1 MASQRI
7 IEHVTAEQ
15 LQHALIPIVRNGFDI
30 DVIDELFD
38 TVAREIAA
46 RRPASTLDTA
56 TGMLAAATAQAR
68 QIIAEATQR
77 SEEIIW
83 AALSVVADNER
94 IIDTS
99 IRHSISAL
107 VDSAST
113 ILFDQDV
120 ADTTDPN
127 DDRRLEAGFPP
138 PTGQIAT
145 VAADTR
151 QPTPEPSSGLDQV
164 KVA

>member
-1 MASQRI
+1 MASQRTV
-7 IEHVTAEQ
+7 EPVTAEQ

-46 RRPASTLDTA
+46 RRPASPLDTV

-107 VDSAST
+107 VDSAGT
-113 ILFDQDV
+113 TLFDQDI
-120 ADTTDPN
+120 AGPDTDHRHET
-127 DDRRLEAGFPP
+127 GFPP
-138 PTGQIAT
+138 PTGQVAI

-151 QPTPEPSSGLDQV
+151 QPMPEPSNELDHAR
-164 KVA
+164 VA